1 MQKQKYKGKLK
12 STPVSELERAWEKVI
27 AWFFAYPEDEVS
39 LSDLVEQVGISK
51 TNANEVVTQLES
63 MGFLEKKVLGK
74 MWRIKSNKNHPYF
87 ITKKIPQNLMHV
99 YESGVVDEINK
110 QFQGIKSIT
119 LFGSYRKGDDLPG
132 SDVDIAV
139 EVLDN
144 EPLEIVEF
152 GTMAQLGYRKN
163 VKVNLHIFSRNKID
177 LNTFAS
183 IANGIVLQGFLEV
196 RP

>member
-1 MQKQKYKGKLK
+1 MQKHKPKGKLK
-12 STPVSELERAWEKVI
+12 SAPISELERAWEKVI

-39 LSDLVEQVGISK
+39 LVDIVDQVGISK
-51 TNANEVVTQLES
+51 TNANEVVTQLEKI
-63 MGFLEKKVLGK
+63 GFLDKKVLGK
-74 MWRIKSNKNHPYF
+74 MWRIKANGNHPYF
-87 ITKKIPQNLMHV
+87 ITKKIPQNLMHI
-99 YESGVVDEINK
+99 YESSVIGEINK
-110 QFQGIKSIT
+110 QIPGVRSII
-119 LFGSYRKGDDLPG
+119 LFGSYRKGDDIPG

-163 VKVNLHIFSRNKID
+163 VKVNLHIFSRNKIN
-177 LNTFAS
+177 LNTFVN
-183 IANGIVLQGFLEV
+183 IANGIVLQGVLEV